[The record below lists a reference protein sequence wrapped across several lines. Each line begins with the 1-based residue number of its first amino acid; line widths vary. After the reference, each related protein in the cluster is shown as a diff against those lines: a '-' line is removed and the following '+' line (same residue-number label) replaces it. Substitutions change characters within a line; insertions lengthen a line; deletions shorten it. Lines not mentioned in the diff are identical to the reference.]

1 VIGSISNGINLLGLE
16 SSVRFMIT
24 GGVLLAAVT
33 LDAITRRRRSQ
44 VSVT

>member
-1 VIGSISNGINLLGLE
+1 LE

-33 LDAITRRRRSQ
+33 LDSLARRQRSQ
-44 VSVT
+44 VSVG